1 MSFDRY
7 RALAPEHQPVDLRAA
22 VEDLKDGLE
31 RMGFD
36 DREFRSSHLMR
47 LSVLDLRE
55 RGLVNE
61 RLEWTSHADAYA
73 ATLRR
78 TGRR

>member
-1 MSFDRY
+1 VSFARY
-7 RALAPEHQPVDLRAA
+7 RALAPEHQPEVDLRAA

-36 DREFRSSHLMR
+36 DPEFRSSHLMR
-47 LSVLDLRE
+47 LSVLQDLRQ

-61 RLEWTSHADAYA
+61 QLQWTSHADAYA
-73 ATLRR
+73 STR
-78 TGRR
+78 

>member
-1 MSFDRY
+1 MISGVDVSVAATSGPDKRSYRVSFDRY
-7 RALAPEHQPVDLRAA
+7 RALAPEHQPEVDLRAA

-47 LSVLDLRE
+47 LSCSRICASV
-55 RGLVNE
+55 G
-61 RLEWTSHADAYA
+61 S
-73 ATLRR
+73 
-78 TGRR
+78 

>member
-1 MSFDRY
+1 
-7 RALAPEHQPVDLRAA
+7 LRAA

-36 DREFRSSHLMR
+36 DQEFRSSHLMR
-47 LSVLDLRE
+47 LIVLQDLRE
-55 RGLVNE
+55 RGLVND

-73 ATLRR
+73 STH
-78 TGRR
+78 